1 MNNLHNKNILDK
13 NNRRIVKYSK
23 LTLLFIFLIISCVYN
38 NGCNFITHRTVSVD
52 SPYDSN
58 KSDQDPN
65 YNVSL
70 DYKYQDFVSYFYMG
84 NRVENFTAYF
94 NTFFRSQEDYNEGYD
109 EYRST
114 IISFY
119 NRRLDSLGVIP
130 PISAS
135 VKEKFDKAIERSSK
149 IIQYHKNSKYI
160 DDAVLIIGKC
170 YFFEGE
176 YFKAERTFN
185 EFLSKFSSST
195 LADEAILFL
204 GQTKNRLGKKEEAE
218 TIFKNLLKN
227 SDESEIKSLAARN
240 LGIIEYN
247 KGKSEEAVNYFSES
261 ITYSDDDE
269 RKAESQFILAK
280 ILSGY
285 KPQLAAK
292 EYKKVLDYS
301 SDYDL
306 KFYTG
311 LNYAKGLIVNKEFNA
326 ASEELDDLRNKYRDE
341 SAFTPL
347 VDLEIANNFFAQNKI
362 PEAFNKYYE
371 VIVKYPNTASSADA
385 YYYLAKY
392 DEQVK
397 KDYLN
402 AYINYKKS
410 VEENSSSDYYKYS
423 LEKSTTLEKY
433 FALQDEI
440 NDSAKVEL
448 PTVNAGVENYRK
460 KYNEEKGIE
469 QPEETTGRE
478 SEKGGLQNNGD
489 QNGNPDDGSQTGKG
503 KGKPGGVKYGS
514 FIKDDS
520 LKEQTNDPINNPTM
534 EPSVSPSG
542 PVDQTRSPTSVKKGD
557 DTMKTGE
564 NQNTVDTRVSDSL
577 KAAEDLSQ
585 QKAKEDMVFNAYY
598 QLAELFMYSIV
609 QNDSA
614 EYYLKLLLTKFPE
627 SEKQTKILYTLGYF
641 YKNTDRKTEADETF
655 QKIIETYPNTIYA
668 GEARK
673 ILGIKST
680 GDKVIQNPV
689 DEIFTTAVNLFTRS
703 KFAEAIAELKLVEE
717 KYPSDTLVAKSLYSI
732 GWLYEN
738 KLVNKDSSLLYYN
751 RLKSQFPESE
761 YALKVAPMLEYIAS
775 VEKKET
781 TDSSKINTAVSDTT
795 GGVVNDTVKNADNG
809 EEVVIEKKEE
819 NPEEV
824 KVDTTNVTGETKLSQ
839 EEIDKLLKESENPPG
854 K

>member
-1 MNNLHNKNILDK
+1 M
-13 NNRRIVKYSK
+13 KYYK
-23 LTLLFIFLIISCVYN
+23 LTLLFIFLMIFIVNN
-38 NGCNFITHRTVSVD
+38 NGCNFITHRTVSSD

-70 DYKYQDFVSYFYMG
+70 DYKYQDFVSYFYLG

-185 EFLSKFSSST
+185 EFLSKFSSSD
-195 LADEAILFL
+195 LADEAILYL
-204 GQTKNRLGKKEEAE
+204 GQTKSRLGKKEEAE

-227 SDESEIKSLAARN
+227 SEVGDIKSLAARN

-247 KGKSEEAVNYFSES
+247 KGKSEEAANYFSES
-261 ITYSDDDE
+261 IKYSEDDE

-285 KPQLAAK
+285 KPQLAAQ

-306 KFYTG
+306 KFYTS
-311 LNYAKGLIVNKEFNA
+311 LNYAKSLILNKEFNA
-326 ASEELDDLRNKYRDE
+326 AAEELDDLRNKYRDE
-341 SAFTPL
+341 PGFTPL
-347 VDLEIANNFFAQNKI
+347 VDLEIANNLYAENKI

-371 VIVKYPNTASSADA
+371 VIVKYPNTPSSADA
-385 YYYLAKY
+385 YYYIAKY
-392 DEQVK
+392 EEQVK
-397 KDYLN
+397 KDFMN
-402 AYINYKKS
+402 AYVNYKKS

-433 FALQDEI
+433 FALQDDI
-440 NDSAKVEL
+440 NDSAKVEI

-478 SEKGGLQNNGD
+478 SEKGGFQNNGD
-489 QNGNPDDGSQTGKG
+489 QNGNPDDGTQTGKG

-514 FIKDDS
+514 FISFIKDDS
-520 LKEQTNDPINNPTM
+520 LKEQTSDPINSPTV
-534 EPSVSPSG
+534 EPNVSPSG
-542 PVDQTRSPTSVKKGD
+542 PGDQTRSPTSVKKGD
-557 DTMKTGE
+557 DSMKTGE
-564 NQNTVDTRVSDSL
+564 EQNTVDTRVSDSI
-577 KAAEDLSQ
+577 KAAQELSQ
-585 QKAKEDMVFNAYY
+585 MKAKEDKVFNAYY
-598 QLAELFMYSIV
+598 QLAELFMYGIV

-641 YKNTDRKTEADETF
+641 YKNTDRKTEADATF
-655 QKIIETYPNTIYA
+655 QKIIDTYPNTIYA
-668 GEARK
+668 DEARK
-673 ILGIKST
+673 ILGIQSK
-680 GDKVIQNPV
+680 GNKIIQNPV
-689 DEIFTTAVNLFTRS
+689 DEIFTNAVNFFTLN
-703 KFAEAIAELKLVEE
+703 KYAEAIAELKLVGE

-751 RLKSQFPESE
+751 KLKNQFPQSE
-761 YALKVAPMLEYIAS
+761 YTLKVAPMLEYIAS

-781 TDSSKINTAVSDTT
+781 PDSTQINTAVSDTT
-795 GGVVNDTVKNADNG
+795 GGEVKVAPKDGENG

-824 KVDTTNVTGETKLSQ
+824 KIDTTNVTGETKLSQ